1 MALIG
6 HHGSHRNPNSRP
18 SRPAL
23 GSVVL
28 DSTTSASTLASEVQ
42 KNLADLDGMS
52 LKNSDIFDG
61 T

>member
-6 HHGSHRNPNSRP
+6 HHGSHRNPNSP

-52 LKNSDIFDG
+52 LKKSDIFDG